1 MVRRFLTLVLLVG
14 LVLSGVV
21 LVGRLQ
27 SYLLPNDQ
35 QGYYEPQQ
43 PIAFSHR
50 LHAGDLQISCQ
61 YCHYGADNSRHAGIP
76 AAGICMNCHRFVTAP
91 QKAMVGEILA
101 ARKEDRAPNPV
112 VSPELQKLYDSLGLN
127 AKLERDPAA
136 LPVLGASTAGLLA
149 SPLSPGPFLAA
160 SALFPGRT
168 GKTPEPVKWVKVHNL
183 PNYACFD
190 HRAHVNAG
198 VDCQRCHGPVE
209 TMEHLRQAKD
219 LSMGWCVNCHRDC
232 QRNGVDGEGNGVNGK
247 AVQPS
252 LDCATCHH

>member
-1 MVRRFLTLVLLVG
+1 MVRRLLTLVLLVG
-14 LVLSGVV
+14 LVLSGEV
-21 LVGRLQ
+21 LVGRLR
-27 SYLLPNDQ
+27 SYPLPGDQ
-35 QGYYEPQQ
+35 QGYEPQQ

-61 YCHYGADNSRHAGIP
+61 YCHYGAENSRHAGIP

-101 ARKEDRAPNPV
+101 ARKENRAPEPV
-112 VSPELQKLYDSLGLN
+112 VSPELQKLYDSLALN
-127 AKLERDPAA
+127 DKLERDPD
-136 LPVLGASTAGLLA
+136 
-149 SPLSPGPFLAA
+149 
-160 SALFPGRT
+160 
-168 GKTPEPVKWVKVHNL
+168 KTPEPIKWVKVHNL